1 MRERRIALLL
11 YTGILLRTSTT
22 DAALDAIS
30 MPEHSQASC
39 ELATRRNLG
48 FLCPPATLASV
59 RHALHITPYTR
70 LSAQHGRR
78 NLLAPDYMLRPER
91 SGAPRAAGV
100 NMAASAGGRIATGRS
115 LALEEAMKGRIL
127 TILRIPP
134 STLQIA
140 NAEDRISPPGLA
152 RQEFREEAEI
162 QKSHFFIALV

>member
-1 MRERRIALLL
+1 MRMRSIALLF

-30 MPEHSQASC
+30 MREHSQTSC
-39 ELATRRNLG
+39 ELATRRNLA
-48 FLCPPATLASV
+48 FLCPTVMRASV
-59 RHALHITPYTR
+59 RHALDTTPYPR

-78 NLLAPDYMLRPER
+78 THLAFDHLLRPER
-91 SGAPRAAGV
+91 SGAARAAGV
-100 NMAASAGGRIATGRS
+100 KMAASAGGRIATGRG

-134 STLQIA
+134 STVQIA
-140 NAEDRISPPGLA
+140 NVEDRISPTGLA

-162 QKSHFFIALV
+162 RQSYLFIAW

>member
-1 MRERRIALLL
+1 MQKRSIALLF

-59 RHALHITPYTR
+59 RHALDTTPYPR

-78 NLLAPDYMLRPER
+78 THLAFDHLLRPER
-91 SGAPRAAGV
+91 SGAARAAGV
-100 NMAASAGGRIATGRS
+100 KMAASAGGRIATGRG
-115 LALEEAMKGRIL
+115 LALEEAMKERIL

-134 STLQIA
+134 STVQIA
-140 NAEDRISPPGLA
+140 NVEDRISPTGLA

-162 QKSHFFIALV
+162 QKSHFFLRW